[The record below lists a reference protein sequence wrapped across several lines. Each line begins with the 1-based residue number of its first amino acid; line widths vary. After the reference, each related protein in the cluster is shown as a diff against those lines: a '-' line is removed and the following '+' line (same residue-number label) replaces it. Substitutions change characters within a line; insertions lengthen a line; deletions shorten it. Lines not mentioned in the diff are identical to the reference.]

1 MTAELAWGRV
11 RRWWLKTFRAGYVER
26 MRTARQGTRNGC
38 PHEVLDPRDVK
49 FHKNQ
54 GGYYWQPADDPF
66 QWRDRLPFVRVG
78 LAELLLIGGGFS
90 LLAGMLAP
98 WYWPMA
104 LVALACARGIL
115 VFSQSSPSTTAGAG
129 ADDRAG
135 GWSRGGNRRDI
146 R

>member
-26 MRTARQGTRNGC
+26 MRTTRQGTRNGC

-49 FHKNQ
+49 FHRESRRLLLAAC
-54 GGYYWQPADDPF
+54 GRPVSMARP
-66 QWRDRLPFVRVG
+66 LPFVRVG

-90 LLAGMLAP
+90 LLAGILAA

-104 LVALACARGIL
+104 LVAWRVAARGIL
-115 VFSQSSPSTTAGAG
+115 VFSQSSPSTTA
-129 ADDRAG
+129 
-135 GWSRGGNRRDI
+135 
-146 R
+146 